1 MFPSQPQIGQDMAKE
16 RQQQAERIR
25 QAHLATSASKE
36 SKPGPVRRGWIDA
49 TILGRRLSDLIAHLR
64 IRRSK
69 PLPVEEE

>member
-16 RQQQAERIR
+16 RQEQAARIR
-25 QAHLATSASKE
+25 QAHLAAAASKQKRSE
-36 SKPGPVRRGWIDA
+36 SVRQGWIDA
-49 TILGRRLSDLIAHLR
+49 AILKRRLSGLIGRLR